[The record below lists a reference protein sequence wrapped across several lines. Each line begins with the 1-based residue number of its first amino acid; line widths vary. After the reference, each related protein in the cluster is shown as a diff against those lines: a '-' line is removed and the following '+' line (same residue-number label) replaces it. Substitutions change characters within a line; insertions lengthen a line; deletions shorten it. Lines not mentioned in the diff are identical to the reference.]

1 MGLVHSILN
10 LLGEL
15 TRLQAN
21 RCPSIK
27 KDLMAVVAFRCIAA
41 VFQLLPRKVVLVL
54 GVWIGDFSYIV
65 FKRRRRIAIANLNIA
80 FAEKFSA
87 QEIQRICRKTF
98 QGLGKNLAEF
108 LRFPRLT
115 SENIWDLVNVEGKE
129 NLDAA
134 LGRGKGAIMFVP
146 HFGNWE
152 LTGLVT
158 GVLIPNR
165 IKAIVFELR
174 NERLNQL
181 VWKYRQHL
189 SAELIPKRKAIRR
202 TILALK
208 RNCAIGFFADQDA
221 GESGVFVDFFGK
233 PASAVRSPMILALK
247 TGAPILFSV
256 CIRQPNNQ
264 YLVKIYEPFDIEIS
278 NSFEHDV
285 RYNTERLLKILESEI
300 RQYPD
305 QWLWLHNR
313 WKTQPS

>member
-1 MGLVHSILN
+1 MVLIL
-10 LLGEL
+10 G
-15 TRLQAN
+15 
-21 RCPSIK
+21 K
-27 KDLMAVVAFRCIAA
+27 
-41 VFQLLPRKVVLVL
+41 
-54 GVWIGDFSYIV
+54 WIGSFSYIV
-65 FKRRRRIAIANLNIA
+65 FRRRRQIAMTNLNIA
-80 FAEKFSA
+80 FAGKISD

-108 LRFPRLT
+108 LQFPRLT
-115 SENIWDLVNVEGKE
+115 SENIWNLVNVEGRE

-134 LGRGKGAIMFVP
+134 LGQGKGAIIFVP

-202 TILALK
+202 TLLALK
-208 RNCAIGFFADQDA
+208 QNCAIGFFADQDA
-221 GESGVFVDFFGK
+221 GGSGVFVDFFGK

-256 CIRQPNNQ
+256 CIRQPNDQ
-264 YLVKIYEPFDIEIS
+264 HLVKIYEPFDIKIS
-278 NSFEHDV
+278 DSFEYDV
-285 RYNTERLLKILESEI
+285 QYNTERLLKTLENEI
-300 RQYPD
+300 RRYPD

>member
-1 MGLVHSILN
+1 MRLILN
-10 LLGEL
+10 LLREL
-15 TRLQAN
+15 TKLPVN
-21 RCPSIK
+21 RWLSLK
-27 KDLMAVVAFRCIAA
+27 KDLMVVTAFQCFSL
-41 VFQLLPRKVVLVL
+41 VFQLLPRRIVLVL
-54 GVWIGDFSYIV
+54 GKWIGNFSYIV
-65 FKRRRRIAIANLNIA
+65 FRRRRQIAMTNLNIA
-80 FAEKFSA
+80 FAGKISD
-87 QEIQRICRKTF
+87 QEIQRICRKNF

-108 LRFPRLT
+108 LQFPRLT
-115 SENIWDLVNVEGKE
+115 NENIWNLVNVEGKE

-134 LGRGKGAIMFVP
+134 LSQGKGAIIFAP

-208 RNCAIGFFADQDA
+208 QNCAIGFFADQDA
-221 GESGVFVDFFGK
+221 GGSGVFVDFFGK

-256 CIRQPNNQ
+256 CIRQPNDQ
-264 YLVKIYEPFDIEIS
+264 HLVKIYEPFDIKIS
-278 NSFEHDV
+278 DSFEYDV
-285 RYNTERLLKILESEI
+285 QYNTERLLKILENEI
-300 RQYPD
+300 RRYPD